1 MGVGRG
7 HRTHARPA
15 AAAVGMAGLVG
26 AVLAGCTAAPTDPV
40 PVPTISAGPRPASAL
55 PTGEPSAA
63 RALPVYY
70 IADTAAGPRLYRE
83 FHQVSTVDPA
93 TDAVGEML
101 GEPAGLDADYRTHW
115 PPTAALRGPVT
126 TGGGVITVD
135 LTGVGPAPVDAAPAP
150 LVVQQL
156 VFTVQ
161 AALQSVDPV
170 RILVDGEPVDDLWG
184 VPTADPVRRG
194 DTLGLRSLVQ
204 IDEPADGST
213 VGPEVTVAGE
223 AAVFE
228 ATVLWEVL
236 RDGRVVQSG
245 YTTTSEGQKFSPFR
259 FTVQLGPG
267 EYVVRVSE
275 DDPSDG
281 EGRPPLTD
289 DKTITVG

>member
-7 HRTHARPA
+7 DRVAGAVA
-15 AAAVGMAGLVG
+15 AAALIG
-26 AVLAGCTAAPTDPV
+26 AALAGCTDGDAAAV
-40 PVPTISAGPRPASAL
+40 PVPTIAAGPTPAAAL
-55 PTGEPSAA
+55 PTGEPSAE

-70 IADTAAGPRLYRE
+70 IADTGDGPRLYRE
-83 FHQVSTVDPA
+83 FHQVSSADPA

-101 GEPAGLDADYRTHW
+101 GADSGLDPDYRSHW

-126 TGGGVITVD
+126 TGDGLITVD
-135 LTGVGPAPVDAAPAP
+135 LTGLGPEPVDQSLAPM
-150 LVVQQL
+150 VVQQL

-194 DTLGLRSLVQ
+194 DTLRLRSLVQ
-204 IDEPADGST
+204 IDEPADGAT
-213 VGPEVTVAGE
+213 VGQEVAVAGE

-228 ATVLWEVL
+228 GTVRWEVL
-236 RDGRVVQSG
+236 RGDQVVQTG
-245 YTTTSEGQKFSPFR
+245 YTTTAEGQKFSPYR
-259 FTVQLGPG
+259 FTVQLGRG

-275 DDPSDG
+275 DDASDG
-281 EGRPPLTD
+281 EGRAVLTD
-289 DKTITVG
+289 DKTITVD

>member
-1 MGVGRG
+1 VV
-7 HRTHARPA
+7 A
-15 AAAVGMAGLVG
+15 AAGA
-26 AVLAGCTAAPTDPV
+26 AVLAGSVLAACTSGPPDQVVV
-40 PVPTISAGPRPASAL
+40 PSISAGPTPASAL
-55 PTGEPSAA
+55 PSGEPSGA
-63 RALPVYY
+63 RALPIYY
-70 IADTAAGPRLYRE
+70 VADTAAGPRLYRE
-83 FHQVSTVDPA
+83 FHQVSSADPA
-93 TDAVGEML
+93 TDAVREML
-101 GEPAGLDADYRTHW
+101 GGDSGLDPDYRTHW
-115 PPTAALRGPVT
+115 PPGAALRGPVT
-126 TGGGVITVD
+126 TAGDEITVD
-135 LTGVGPAPVDAAPAP
+135 LTGVDAAPVDAELAP

-161 AALQSVDPV
+161 GALQSVDPV
-170 RILVDGEPVDDLWG
+170 RVLVDGESVDDLWG

-194 DTLGLRSLVQ
+194 DTQALRSPVQ
-204 IDEPADGST
+204 IDEPADGAA
-213 VGPEVTVAGE
+213 VGPEVEVSGE

-245 YTTTSEGQKFSPFR
+245 FTTTAEGQKFSPYR

-281 EGRPPLTD
+281 EGRPPLAD